1 MFVKLWCDSFTDS
14 LQFYVLQYRKRPF
27 DLAMHNS
34 HLSTAGRL
42 VLAGERVEDLTV
54 EVCDS
59 QLC

>member
-1 MFVKLWCDSFTDS
+1 M
-14 LQFYVLQYRKRPF
+14 LQYGRRPF
-27 DLAMHNS
+27 DLTMNNS

-59 QLC
+59 QLY

>member
-1 MFVKLWCDSFTDS
+1 MFVKLCCDSFTDS
-14 LQFYVLQYRKRPF
+14 LQFYVLQDGKRPF
-27 DLAMHNS
+27 DLAMRNG

-42 VLAGERVEDLTV
+42 VFASKRVEDLTV

>member
-1 MFVKLWCDSFTDS
+1 MTAFD
-14 LQFYVLQYRKRPF
+14 YAMNRKV
-27 DLAMHNS
+27 

-42 VLAGERVEDLTV
+42 VLASKRIENLTV

>member
-1 MFVKLWCDSFTDS
+1 MIVLLTWYNFYM
-14 LQFYVLQYRKRPF
+14 LQDGKRPF
-27 DLAMHNS
+27 DLAMRNGR
-34 HLSTAGRL
+34 LSTAGRL

>member
-1 MFVKLWCDSFTDS
+1 MKLCCDSFTGS
-14 LQFYVLQYRKRPF
+14 LQFYVLQDGKRPF
-27 DLAMHNS
+27 DLAMRNG

-42 VLAGERVEDLTV
+42 VLTSQRVEDLTV